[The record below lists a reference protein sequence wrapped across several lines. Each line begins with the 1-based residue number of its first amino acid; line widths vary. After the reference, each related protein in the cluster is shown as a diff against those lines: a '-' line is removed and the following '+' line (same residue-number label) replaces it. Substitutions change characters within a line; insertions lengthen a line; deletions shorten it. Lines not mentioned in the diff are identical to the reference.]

1 MRFVRFSYSGRI
13 AHFLR
18 AESTANALTYPVPP
32 RTVLLGLC
40 GAILGLEKD
49 TTQVFLETAQFAIC
63 GRVPDKFWHKANM
76 RKTLPSPLPY
86 SVKKS
91 DKGSSAEEKNTRLPQ
106 EMLWM
111 PKYEVFACLP
121 PTYHQE
127 FHDRL
132 KDGRTHFTPC
142 LGLSELIANVDWI
155 ESIDE
160 AEPLPDGEH
169 EVVSAVPLDRAT
181 LVARHARENEL
192 AIQKIRMPRSVNAER
207 IFVHENYLIERDAK
221 PIRIVSAQV
230 VLVGDAK
237 VVLM

>member
-1 MRFVRFSYSGRI
+1 MRFVRFSYSGRL

-32 RTVLLGLC
+32 RTVLMGLC

-49 TTQVFLETAQFAIC
+49 IAQVLLESAQFAIR

-76 RKTLPSPLPY
+76 RKTLPSPLPF
-86 SVKKS
+86 SIKKS

-106 EMLWM
+106 EMLWL

-121 PTYHQE
+121 PTHHHE
-127 FHDRL
+127 LHDRL
-132 KDGRTHFTPC
+132 KDRRTHFTPC

-155 ESIDE
+155 GNIDG
-160 AEPLPDGEH
+160 AELLPEGEH

-192 AIQKIRMPRSVNAER
+192 AIQKIRMPRSVNSER
-207 IFVHENYLIERDAK
+207 VFVHEDYLIERDAK